1 MSPSDNSSD
10 NSGSSSV
17 DLEVSIPRSI
27 RFWLMLL
34 FNIPSIICSFCV
46 IIHIILDRAQ
56 RYALHNH
63 AILLILLM
71 ALPIQLMDINFYL
84 VFYHYGSIQ
93 PLKPI
98 VCLFWWFAD
107 YGCYNGCIILMAWL
121 AIERHILIFH
131 DRWFLNRKGRF
142 RFHYLPSIGI
152 VAYILVYYII
162 SIFFVPC
169 ENNYDYTLSVCG
181 AAPCYQS
188 DGVLGMWDFIVN
200 TSTPTILESTVSI
213 GLVLRVQW
221 QKRRLRQS
229 NQWRKQ
235 RRMIIQLFLISG
247 LNMCFNLPL
256 FILLFA
262 HFCGLPP
269 EYGAQ
274 PQLYFFFLGY
284 FVFFLFPFASLCQ
297 FPNLR
302 KKITRKIVSILPGQQ
317 HRVATVAPTTRAVP
331 MNRSA

>member
-1 MSPSDNSSD
+1 MSSSDNSSD
-10 NSGSSSV
+10 NND
-17 DLEVSIPRSI
+17 DLSADSEVSIPRSI
-27 RFWLMLL
+27 RFWIMLL

-46 IIHIILDRAQ
+46 ISHIILNRTH
-56 RYALHNH
+56 RYGLHNH
-63 AILLILLM
+63 ATLLILIM

-84 VFYHYGSIQ
+84 VFYYYGSIL

-98 VCLFWWFAD
+98 MCLFWWFAD

-131 DRWFLNRKGRF
+131 DRRLSNRRGRF
-142 RFHYLPSIGI
+142 LFHYLPSISI
-152 VAYILVYYII
+152 VTYILLYYII
-162 SIFFVPC
+162 CIFFVPC
-169 ENNYDYTLSVCG
+169 ENTYIYTLPVCG
-181 AAPCYQS
+181 TSPCYQS
-188 DGVLGMWDFIVN
+188 DGALGLWDFIIN
-200 TSTPTILESTVSI
+200 TTTPTILESIVSI

-235 RRMIIQLFLISG
+235 RRMIIQLFLVSG
-247 LNMCFNLPL
+247 LNLGLNLPL

-262 HFCGLPP
+262 HFCGLPS

-274 PQLYFFFLGY
+274 PQLYFFFFGY

-297 FPNLR
+297 FPDLR
-302 KKITRKIVSILPGQQ
+302 KKLTRKIVRILPRQQ
-317 HRVATVAPTTRAVP
+317 HHTAVVAPTTRATP
-331 MNRSA
+331 MNKST